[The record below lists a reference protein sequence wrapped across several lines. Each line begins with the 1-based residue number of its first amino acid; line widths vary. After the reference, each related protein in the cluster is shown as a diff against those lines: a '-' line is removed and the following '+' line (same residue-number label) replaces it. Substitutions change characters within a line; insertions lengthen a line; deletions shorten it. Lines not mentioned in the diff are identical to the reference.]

1 MTNYRWGG
9 YLLTAMGL
17 INLRY
22 HTGHPNNLLHSLI
35 ISIPGVLLLLAT
47 WIKPFPELL
56 QKRPVK
62 IAISVIGIALILY
75 AGINK

>member
-22 HTGHPNNLLHSLI
+22 HTGHPNNLLHSSI
-35 ISIPGVLLLLAT
+35 ISIPGLLLLFAT
-47 WIKPFPELL
+47 WTKPLHSFLVTRTAKIVISILGVLL
-56 QKRPVK
+56 
-62 IAISVIGIALILY
+62 IIY